1 MCRIASRADT
11 GPLTSWCPDARA
23 TPRHFPENFTEMS
36 SDQKYMS
43 EERDHLEEVW
53 PADIVHG
60 APGVEP
66 VVAILALQGR
76 AQVNSLGPVKVRSD
90 ILQLGLVA
98 PVLGLRRE
106 ENLSHGLVS
115 DKLSNIVKF

>member
-1 MCRIASRADT
+1 ML
-11 GPLTSWCPDARA
+11 GPHPTI
-23 TPRHFPENFTEMS
+23 F
-36 SDQKYMS
+36 
-43 EERDHLEEVW
+43 LEEVW

-106 ENLSHGLVS
+106 ENLIKGKESCGEAS
-115 DKLSNIVKF
+115 GDT

>member
-1 MCRIASRADT
+1 
-11 GPLTSWCPDARA
+11 
-23 TPRHFPENFTEMS
+23 MS
-36 SDQKYMS
+36 SDQKYTS

-76 AQVNSLGPVKVRSD
+76 PQVNSLGPVKVRSD